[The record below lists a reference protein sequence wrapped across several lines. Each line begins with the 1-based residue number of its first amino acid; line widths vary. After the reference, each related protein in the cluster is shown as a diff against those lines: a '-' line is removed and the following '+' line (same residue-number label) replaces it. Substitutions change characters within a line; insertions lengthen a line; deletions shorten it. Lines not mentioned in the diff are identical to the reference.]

1 MNTDDKETSF
11 LTCLYNKFL
20 IKQGLLKSKLIS
32 VAGMSSELRVIGN
45 YAVSILTSDKNY
57 KCGGYLVFTYSV
69 SEGPNHI
76 VKIIWMLHFSAIIN

>member
-45 YAVSILTSDKNY
+45 YAVSILTFRQKLQVRRLLGVY
-57 KCGGYLVFTYSV
+57 
-69 SEGPNHI
+69 I
-76 VKIIWMLHFSAIIN
+76 